1 MSCKNK
7 DLTVSK
13 AAEILG
19 ISEAKLSQMRYTKTG
34 PNFYRDGDSVFYTPS
49 AIKAYI
55 SQINAKSNLRR
66 RAA

>member
-19 ISEAKLSQMRYTKTG
+19 ISEAKLSQMRYTGTG
-34 PNFYRDGDSVFYTPS
+34 PDFYKDNSGKVFYTPS

-55 SQINAKSNLRR
+55 SQVNSTTKKRK
-66 RAA
+66 AA